1 MRDNRVFRN
10 LPPVYYDEILEMEE
24 LSETIAVE
32 LNELDVARE
41 KVESEQFIMT
51 ASEKAIR
58 TRERGYDIRADPSTE
73 SLDFR
78 RRRLIVR
85 QSTRLPITQRKVHEI
100 INELVGKGNWEE
112 HLNVEDCEVLFIFEA
127 SNTSIDTEIDYT
139 LERILPLN
147 MALKVARRLITSL
160 YVPSYLATSSDITLH
175 PMNIDNIEQETR
187 SHNLAALKTA
197 ASITLT
203 PM

>member
-10 LPPVYYDEILEMEE
+10 LPPVYDEILEMEE
-24 LSETIAVE
+24 LSETAAIE
-32 LNELDVARE
+32 LDELDVARE
-41 KVESEQFIMT
+41 KVDNEQFIMT
-51 ASEKAIR
+51 ASEKTIR
-58 TRERGYDIRADPSTE
+58 TRERSYDIRADPSTE

-100 INELVGKGNWEE
+100 INKLVGEGNWEE

-139 LERILPLN
+139 LDRILPLN

-175 PMNIDNIEQETR
+175 PMNIDNIEQEIC

-197 ASITLT
+197 SSITLT